1 MWTTQSIGLKLTHAI
16 VEKELAASC
25 SVGRWPS
32 PATMAP
38 LLSKTH
44 RELKFTLLVL
54 ALVLNVLFISL
65 VGYSLQQSRANMTA
79 R

>member
-1 MWTTQSIGLKLTHAI
+1 
-16 VEKELAASC
+16 
-25 SVGRWPS
+25 
-32 PATMAP
+32 MAP